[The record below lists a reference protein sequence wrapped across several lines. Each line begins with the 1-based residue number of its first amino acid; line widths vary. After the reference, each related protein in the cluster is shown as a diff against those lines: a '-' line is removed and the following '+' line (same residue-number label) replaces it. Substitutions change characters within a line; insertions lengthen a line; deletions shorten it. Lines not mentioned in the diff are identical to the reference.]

1 MECVLLGLK
10 TLGLILVFY
19 FFSISLTFY
28 NKWILMGYPFPLSI
42 TMIHLIIKF
51 IISWVVRKATSC
63 VSKHPPLVLGWKDYM
78 KHMVP
83 VAVLSALDIGLSN
96 WSLVFITISLYTMS
110 KSTALIFILFFAILL
125 KLEQPR
131 VTQILVVLLIVA
143 GLFMFTFQSTTFDLE
158 GFILVLVA
166 SIITGL
172 RWTTAQLTLQKEELG
187 LSNPID
193 TVFHLQPVMIIT
205 LLPLAIYVDGVHIG
219 TSALVFR
226 TPSMLSLA
234 LTAAFILVAAL
245 LAFMLGVSE
254 YLLVYHTSGLTLSI
268 AGIFKEI
275 IVLTISTLWWEEEM
289 PSIVNFVGMVVCV
302 SGIALH
308 ILFKALRTNSKH
320 IVISSN
326 LY

>member
-1 MECVLLGLK
+1 MFAFANTSMAQLC
-10 TLGLILVFY
+10 
-19 FFSISLTFY
+19 
-28 NKWILMGYPFPLSI
+28 WILGCLTI
-42 TMIHLIIKF
+42 QF
-51 IISWVVRKATSC
+51 IC
-63 VSKHPPLVLGWKDYM
+63 VSLSSHCT
-78 KHMVP
+78 
-83 VAVLSALDIGLSN
+83 AVLSALDIGLSN